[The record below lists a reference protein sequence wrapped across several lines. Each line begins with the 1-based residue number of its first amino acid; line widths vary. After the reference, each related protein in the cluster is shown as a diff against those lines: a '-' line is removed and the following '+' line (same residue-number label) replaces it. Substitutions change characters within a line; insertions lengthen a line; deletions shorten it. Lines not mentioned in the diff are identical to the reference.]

1 MATIRQELES
11 RLATFASAYS
21 SPVLQVAWESIPF
34 TKPDNEPFL
43 ECFIIPAGVVSATL
57 DASRTRER
65 GTFQVNVWCPSGVG
79 SGLVE
84 GIARDIT
91 AAFPVVPKIDNVSI
105 EQPGNISRLI
115 TDLAGWIILP
125 IMFSYRVEGTA

>member
-21 SPVLQVAWESIPF
+21 SPALLVAWENVPF
-34 TKPDNEPFL
+34 TKPTNKPFL
-43 ECFIIPAGVVSATL
+43 ECFIIPAGIVSATL

-65 GTFQVNVWCPSGVG
+65 GTFQVNVWFPSGKG
-79 SGLVE
+79 SSKVE
-84 GIARDIT
+84 GIARDIV

-105 EQPGNISRLI
+105 EEPGNVSRLI
-115 TDLAGWIILP
+115 TDLAGWIVLP